1 MNIYQLKTTNFQ
13 NIHMNKLEND
23 FYFIVNH
30 QIYST
35 NRIVADFIS
44 PKISRIHETDYLLSN
59 YSINTKY
66 KGNFERVLKYIYNG
80 KIELNEEEKKYF
92 LDIFYEL
99 ENFQEFYNI
108 SPLMEENINQ
118 DNVIDKIN
126 FKYEHSIKEDDE
138 IIFLCEHF
146 EEIYES
152 GKEKFSSLE
161 PYILSNIFENEH
173 FQIKN
178 EDFLFNIILEL
189 VSKSE
194 EYFILFEHVAFVNV
208 SIPLIK
214 KFVQVFNIDYIT
226 QNIWKNICFRL
237 EEPLHKEIESDYINL
252 QEDNKI
258 LLKENTELA
267 EDIQMIMKKLIS
279 MKKS

>member
-1 MNIYQLKTTNFQ
+1 MNTFQLKTTLFQ

-35 NRIVADFIS
+35 NRIVVDFIS

-99 ENFQEFYNI
+99 ENFEEFYNI

-118 DNVIDKIN
+118 DNVIDKIK

-138 IIFLCEHF
+138 IE
-146 EEIYES
+146 
-152 GKEKFSSLE
+152 
-161 PYILSNIFENEH
+161 
-173 FQIKN
+173 
-178 EDFLFNIILEL
+178 
-189 VSKSE
+189 
-194 EYFILFEHVAFVNV
+194 
-208 SIPLIK
+208 
-214 KFVQVFNIDYIT
+214 
-226 QNIWKNICFRL
+226 
-237 EEPLHKEIESDYINL
+237 
-252 QEDNKI
+252 
-258 LLKENTELA
+258 
-267 EDIQMIMKKLIS
+267 
-279 MKKS
+279 